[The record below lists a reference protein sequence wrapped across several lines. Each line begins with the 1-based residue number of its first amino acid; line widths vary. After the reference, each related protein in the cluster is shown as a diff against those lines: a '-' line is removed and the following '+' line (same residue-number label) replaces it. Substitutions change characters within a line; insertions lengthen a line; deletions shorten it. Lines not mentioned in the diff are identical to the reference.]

1 MKFCVKGY
9 SLNTIC
15 NNKGGY
21 KHDPNKVQGIMDL
34 GQPTTTTEAQLLIGV
49 VQYYRYIWPS
59 RSHIL
64 YPLTEA
70 YSGPKGK
77 KILWKDVLE
86 SPFKELK
93 CVVSA
98 ETLLS
103 YTYWKRPFKVHTDD
117 FDK

>member
-1 MKFCVKGY
+1 
-9 SLNTIC
+9 
-15 NNKGGY
+15 
-21 KHDPNKVQGIMDL
+21 MDL
-34 GQPTTTTEAQLLIGV
+34 GRPATTTEAQELIGM
-49 VQYYRYIWPS
+49 VQYDRDMWIR

-64 YPLTEA
+64 APLTEA

-77 KILWKDVLE
+77 TILWKDVLE

-103 YTYWKRPFKVHTDD
+103 YTYWKRPFTVHTDA